1 MFSLQPSPSKRPGD
15 CGWVGDMVRTAGLNW
30 SNGCLILYGG
40 TLSNKYKEM
49 ERKGAPQQVSWTTW
63 SKKFPFNLHDFMIL
77 KYFKDIQTNKQT
89 IPPKK
94 KQWLFIWC
102 APEEKFL
109 PSDALIIILLW
120 KREKQREKSGE
131 KIREKCKETKQRHEI
146 ILSIWC
152 WNKIY
157 ESNKKENDGIWVF
170 WKTDNKLFKS
180 SFSGHRIDCCRSLN
194 ICSLWRD
201 EPPSSF
207 IVSDLFSASRNLDGT
222 TLPTRVKAGYK
233 PRSHLLGWKGHL
245 P

>member
-1 MFSLQPSPSKRPGD
+1 MVAHSAINTRRWKEKEHHSR
-15 CGWVGDMVRTAGLNW
+15 WVG
-30 SNGCLILYGG
+30 
-40 TLSNKYKEM
+40 
-49 ERKGAPQQVSWTTW
+49 
-63 SKKFPFNLHDFMIL
+63 LHDLKSSLSTYMIL
-77 KYFKDIQTNKQT
+77 WFWNTSRIFKQTNKQS
-89 IPPKK
+89 PPPK

-207 IVSDLFSASRNLDGT
+207 YCQWFVLCI
-222 TLPTRVKAGYK
+222 KK
-233 PRSHLLGWKGHL
+233 PRWHNPAYKSEGRI
-245 P
+245 